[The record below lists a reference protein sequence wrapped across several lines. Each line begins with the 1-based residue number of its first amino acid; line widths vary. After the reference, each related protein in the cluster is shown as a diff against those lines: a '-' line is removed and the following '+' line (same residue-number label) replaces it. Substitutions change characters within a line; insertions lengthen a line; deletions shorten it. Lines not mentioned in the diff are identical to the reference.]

1 MVKKKESVK
10 KESISKKKLK
20 DNKRGLDKKKGVDK
34 KGGGK
39 VPLTWIF
46 LTIIIAIVLS
56 LAVSYMVVSLSQ
68 GNNDYS
74 LDSGKIVV
82 QVIPDSSQ
90 GKIVVEVVD
99 ESSEKEV
106 SE

>member
-10 KESISKKKLK
+10 MKSDS
-20 DNKRGLDKKKGVDK
+20 KKKGVDK

-68 GNNDYS
+68 GGDDNYA
-74 LDSGKIVV
+74 LRSGQIVV
-82 QVIPDSSQ
+82 QVVPDSNS
-90 GKIVVEVVD
+90 GKIIVEVID
-99 ESSEKEV
+99 ENVEKEV